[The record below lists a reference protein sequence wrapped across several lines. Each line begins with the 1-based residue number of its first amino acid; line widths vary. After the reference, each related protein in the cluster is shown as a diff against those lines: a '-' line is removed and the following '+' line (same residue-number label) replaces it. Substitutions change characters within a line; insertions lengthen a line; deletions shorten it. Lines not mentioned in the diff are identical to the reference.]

1 LEEVK
6 VDKIIH
12 SAIELVSP
20 QFKHF
25 NVHINTDQVQAGLLV
40 KAEKN
45 QLEQVLVNLINNA
58 MYSIGEQNQGE
69 VTISTQILDGR
80 VKIHVDDD
88 GPGIEGDNMSKIFD
102 PFFTTRKTGMGLG
115 LSISARI
122 IDSMKGHLSAS
133 NLIGKG
139 ARFSI
144 DLQVLEK
151 SA

>member
-1 LEEVK
+1 
-6 VDKIIH
+6 
-12 SAIELVSP
+12 
-20 QFKHF
+20 
-25 NVHINTDQVQAGLLV
+25 
-40 KAEKN
+40 
-45 QLEQVLVNLINNA
+45 
-58 MYSIGEQNQGE
+58 
-69 VTISTQILDGR
+69 
-80 VKIHVDDD
+80 VDDD

-133 NLIGKG
+133 NLVGKG

-144 DLQVLEK
+144 DLRVLEK